1 MLRKAALFFIA
12 LGVIFVLVG
21 GAFAVWGYFYVT
33 RDLPPLLTAE
43 EYKPQ
48 AVSKVFSSDGTLIGE
63 FFRERRYPVSIKEV
77 PEIVKQAFIAAED
90 SAFYSHP
97 GLDPLSILR
106 ALIKNIQSGEA
117 SQGGSTITQ
126 QVVKNLLL
134 TSEKKLTRKIKEA
147 ILSYRIEKQLT
158 KDEILGMYLNQIFF
172 GNTAYG
178 IRAACEVYFRKP
190 LSKITL
196 AEAALLAGLPK
207 APSRFSPISNM
218 PRAKQRQRYVLDRM
232 VQAGFI
238 TKEMADAAYN
248 EDVKVYQASLQN
260 FFEAPY
266 YLAEVRRI
274 LQEEFRD
281 LDIDG
286 DGLEIY
292 TPLDLTAQRY
302 VRASLRKGL
311 RDVDKRRGYRGPVAK
326 VKDRAE
332 FIKIYKPNLNAD
344 VFYGMVVGIS
354 KNVLTVDLG
363 SKTGILD
370 LSKANWVGSKQFSIG
385 DVIECSILKDGEV
398 PQLSLEQT
406 PELEGAAVI
415 INPKN
420 GDVIAMQGGY
430 SYQRNQFNRVTQA
443 LRQPGSAF
451 KPIVYLAAI
460 DSFNYN
466 AASIV
471 SDAPRTFRIGDTVWS
486 PGNFDET
493 FLGNITL
500 RVALEKSRNLVSVDI
515 VSRIGLTPVIKYAS
529 LLGIQSPLG
538 RNLSISL
545 GSSEVTVL
553 ELTRAYGVFP
563 AEGVLFPS
571 NFITKIVDRNGKVIY
586 SRETITSAKQVISRE
601 SAFLM
606 SYMMQG
612 VVQSGTATSVKAL
625 ERPAAGKTGTTN
637 DFMDAWFIGFTPDWV
652 AGVWVGFDQKKKIGN
667 KETGGRISAP
677 IWLGFMKP
685 FIEYQEKR
693 QYEQLVQ
700 EAKEES
706 KRLGIDYEPPPAIK
720 PSEFRVPEGV
730 EPFWIDKATGYLS
743 TPNAPGAILE
753 YFKKGT
759 KPRVYSEAA
768 TTESYLDNPEF

>member
-12 LGVIFVLVG
+12 LGVVLLLVG

-48 AVSKVFSSDGTLIGE
+48 AVSKIFSSDGTIIGE

-106 ALIKNIQSGEA
+106 AFIKNIQAGEA

-178 IRAACEVYFRKP
+178 IRAACEIYFRKP
-190 LSKITL
+190 LSEITL

-218 PRAKQRQRYVLDRM
+218 PRAKQRQRYVLDQM
-232 VQAGFI
+232 AQAGFV

-266 YLAEVRRI
+266 YLAEVRRV

-286 DGLEIY
+286 DGLEIH

-332 FIKIYKPNLNAD
+332 FIKIYQPNLNAD

-354 KNVLTVDLG
+354 KKVLTVDLG
-363 SKTGILD
+363 SKTGLLD
-370 LSKANWVGSKQFSIG
+370 LSKANWVGSRQFRVG

-398 PQLSLEQT
+398 PQLSLEQS

-451 KPIVYLAAI
+451 KPIVYLAAV
-460 DSFNYN
+460 DGFNYN

-493 FLGNITL
+493 FLGNTTL

-563 AEGVLFPS
+563 GEGVLFPS
-571 NFITKIVDRNGKVIY
+571 NFINKIVDRNGNVIY

-606 SYMMQG
+606 SHMMQG

-625 ERPAAGKTGTTN
+625 ERPAAGKTGSTN
-637 DFMDAWFIGFTPDWV
+637 DFMDTWFVGFTPDWV

-700 EAKEES
+700 EVKEES
-706 KRLGIDYEPPPAIK
+706 ERLGIDYESPPAVK

-730 EPFWIDKATGYLS
+730 EPFWINKASGYLS
-743 TPNAPGAILE
+743 TPDAPGAILE

-759 KPRVYSEAA
+759 KPRVYTEVA

>member
-1 MLRKAALFFIA
+1 MLRKVALILLT
-12 LGVIFVLVG
+12 LGSFCFLVG
-21 GAFAVWGYFYVT
+21 LGFCIWGYFYVT
-33 RDLPPLLTAE
+33 RDLPPLLSAD

-48 AVSKVFSSDGTLIGE
+48 AVSKVFASDGTVIGE
-63 FFRERRYPVSIKEV
+63 FFRERRYPVSINKV
-77 PEIVKQAFIAAED
+77 PEVVKKAFIAAED

-106 ALIKNIQSGEA
+106 AFIRNIQAGEA
-117 SQGGSTITQ
+117 TQGGSTITQ

-134 TSEKKLTRKIKEA
+134 TSEKKITRKIKEA

-178 IRAACEVYFRKP
+178 IKAACELYFRKP
-190 LSKITL
+190 LSEITL

-218 PRAKQRQRYVLDRM
+218 PRAKIRQKYVLDQM
-232 VQAGFI
+232 IQAGFI
-238 TKEMADAAYN
+238 TKEEAEKAFN
-248 EDVKVYQASLQN
+248 EDLKVYQASLQN

-266 YLAEVRRI
+266 YLAEVRRV

-292 TPLDLTAQRY
+292 TPLDLVAQRY
-302 VRASLRKGL
+302 VRSALRKGL
-311 RDVDKRRGYRGPVAK
+311 RDVDKRRGYRGVVAHFK
-326 VKDRAE
+326 ERAE
-332 FIKIYKPNLNAD
+332 FLENYPPQLKSD
-344 VFYGMVVGIS
+344 VFYGWVVGVS
-354 KNVLTVDLG
+354 KKTLSVDLG
-363 SKTGILD
+363 TKTGVLD
-370 LSKANWVGSKQFSIG
+370 LSKTNWIGNKQFKVG
-385 DVIECSILKDGEV
+385 DVIECAFFEDGEIPKLV
-398 PQLSLEQT
+398 LEQT
-406 PELEGAAVI
+406 PEIEGAAVI

-420 GDVIAMQGGY
+420 GDVIAVQGGY

-451 KPIVYLAAI
+451 KPIVYLAAV
-460 DSFNYN
+460 DSFNYSPT
-466 AASIV
+466 SIV

-486 PGNFDET
+486 PANFDET
-493 FLGNITL
+493 FLGNTTL
-500 RVALEKSRNLVSVDI
+500 RIALEKSRNLVSVDI

-529 LLGIQSPLG
+529 LLGIQSPMG

-563 AEGVLFPS
+563 GEGVLFPS
-571 NFITKIVDRNGKVIY
+571 NFITKIVDRTGKTIF
-586 SRETITSAKQVISRE
+586 SQETITKAKQVISRE
-601 SAFLM
+601 SAFIM
-606 SYMMQG
+606 AHMMQG
-612 VVQSGTATSVKAL
+612 VVQSGTATVVKAL
-625 ERPAAGKTGTTN
+625 ERPAGGKTGTTN
-637 DFMDAWFIGFTPDWV
+637 DFMDVWFVGFTPDWV

-667 KETGGRISAP
+667 KETGGRVSAP
-677 IWLGFMKP
+677 IWLNFMKP

-693 QYEQLVQ
+693 QYEQLAK

-706 KRLGIDYEPPPAIK
+706 ERLGIEYEPPPPIK

-730 EPFWIDKATGYLS
+730 EPFWVSKSSGYLAN
-743 TPNAPGAILE
+743 PGAPGAILE

-759 KPRVYSEAA
+759 KPRAYTEVA
-768 TTESYLDNPEF
+768 TTESYLENPEF